1 MINRTKS
8 ELQIDKLTLRNN
20 LSLAQKPENKKS
32 IINNNNNNNNIY
44 NSTKYNNNII
54 SNEPLF
60 SLKETLICT
69 FCGGKNCKHE
79 NFLNHKN
86 PAIYGLNS
94 DKIGEN
100 IYASQR
106 PSNSLIKKYN
116 LISKFKELKIGLIV
130 NLQLPGEHPYCGP
143 DSLNESGFSYSP
155 SLFESEGINVGLYGW
170 KDLDVP
176 NSLYHMLQVVKTMY
190 YYIHDLNKKVLVH
203 CHAGYGRTGTTIA
216 CYKIFDEGISAEA
229 AKDEIRKVREKCIQN
244 SNQFNFCVKFQE
256 FIRRLKGNFCLKET
270 RSIENFLKYQDDLNI
285 GKYNFTNF
293 KYNKSVPLFLI
304 YLFDALVDIK
314 NKTNIDELTLYNYL
328 NNSLNKN
335 ETDSE
340 LMNTI
345 IKNVNNYNWDI
356 LYSCE
361 EPLILKELLFDWLTN
376 SIEYVFNPE
385 NIAKINDNL
394 SDFEKELKT
403 CEYQTLLI
411 IGKFIKL
418 IKDNDEEKEI
428 ENERKIFIENI
439 SKYSL
444 GYCFEENELNDE
456 ESENV
461 DKLVNLINLI
471 SNKEK
476 DLNQEEDENKN
487 EILYSV
493 YEQLKEHFENNPNK
507 KKYELNQSLDKEDMF
522 SKINNLM
529 NSIKDQSIYS
539 PKNEEIKAKTN
550 KNIRFNLKK
559 EKENNEISNADSINF
574 HNFNSSTI
582 QLSKTMKINL
592 RKNKSLFKEP
602 IEILN
607 EIEKNKNIPWIREED
622 C

>member
-8 ELQIDKLTLRNN
+8 ELHIDKLNTKNSFL
-20 LSLAQKPENKKS
+20 LSQKSDNKKS
-32 IINNNNNNNNIY
+32 IINNNNLY
-44 NSTKYNNNII
+44 NSTKNNDNII

-106 PSNSLIKKYN
+106 PSDSLIKKYN

-190 YYIHDLNKKVLVH
+190 YYINDLKKKVLVH

-216 CYKIFDEGISAEA
+216 CYKIFDECISAEA
-229 AKDEIRKVREKCIQN
+229 ARDEIRKVREKSIQN
-244 SNQFNFCVKFQE
+244 RSQFNYCVKFQE
-256 FIRRLKGNFCLKET
+256 YIRRLKGNFLLKEK

-285 GKYNFTNF
+285 GKYKFINF

-304 YLFDALVDIK
+304 YIFDSLIDIK

-328 NNSLNKN
+328 NSSLTKN

-385 NIAKINDNL
+385 NISKINENL
-394 SDFEKELKT
+394 SNFEKELKT

-411 IGKFIKL
+411 IVKFIKL
-418 IKDNDEEKEI
+418 IQDKEEDKEI
-428 ENERKIFIENI
+428 ENQRKIFIENI
-439 SKYSL
+439 SKYFL
-444 GYCFEENELNDE
+444 GYTSEEDELNDE

-471 SNKEK
+471 FNKKK
-476 DLNQEEDENKN
+476 DINEEEDENKN
-487 EILYSV
+487 EILYNV

-507 KKYELNQSLDKEDMF
+507 KKLEIEQDNENGDF
-522 SKINNLM
+522 FNKINNLM
-529 NSIKDQSIYS
+529 NSIRDQSINT
-539 PKNEEIKAKTN
+539 PKKENNKAKTN
-550 KNIRFNLKK
+550 KNISSSLKK
-559 EKENNEISNADSINF
+559 ENDISNNDSINLR
-574 HNFNSSTI
+574 NFNSSTI

-592 RKNKSLFKEP
+592 RKNKSLFRES
-602 IEILN
+602 IEVIN
-607 EIEKNKNIPWIREED
+607 EIEQNKDIPWIREED

>member
-8 ELQIDKLTLRNN
+8 ELHIDKLNTKNSFL
-20 LSLAQKPENKKS
+20 LSQKSDNKKS
-32 IINNNNNNNNIY
+32 IRNNNNNNLY
-44 NSTKYNNNII
+44 NSTKNNDNII

-106 PSNSLIKKYN
+106 PSDSLIKKYN

-190 YYIHDLNKKVLVH
+190 YYINDLKKKVLVH

-216 CYKIFDEGISAEA
+216 CYKIFDECISAEA
-229 AKDEIRKVREKCIQN
+229 ARDEIRKVREKSIQN
-244 SNQFNFCVKFQE
+244 RSQFNYCVKFQE
-256 FIRRLKGNFCLKET
+256 YIRRLKGNFLLKEK

-285 GKYNFTNF
+285 GKYKFINF

-304 YLFDALVDIK
+304 YIFDSLIDIK

-328 NNSLNKN
+328 NSSLTKN

-385 NIAKINDNL
+385 NISKINENL
-394 SDFEKELKT
+394 SNFEKELKT

-444 GYCFEENELNDE
+444 GNCSEEDELNE
-456 ESENV
+456 EQSENV

-487 EILYSV
+487 EILYNV

-507 KKYELNQSLDKEDMF
+507 KKLEIEQDNENGDF
-522 SKINNLM
+522 FNKINNLM

-539 PKNEEIKAKTN
+539 PKNDEIKAKTN

-592 RKNKSLFKEP
+592 RKNKSLFRES
-602 IEILN
+602 IEVIN
-607 EIEKNKNIPWIREED
+607 EIEQNKDIPWIREED

>member
-8 ELQIDKLTLRNN
+8 ELHIDKLNTKNSFL
-20 LSLAQKPENKKS
+20 LSQKSDNKKS
-32 IINNNNNNNNIY
+32 IINNNNLY
-44 NSTKYNNNII
+44 NSTKNNDNII

-106 PSNSLIKKYN
+106 PSDSLIKKYN

-130 NLQLPGEHPYCGP
+130 NIQLPGEHPYCGP

-190 YYIHDLNKKVLVH
+190 YYINDLKKKVLVH

-216 CYKIFDEGISAEA
+216 CYKIFDECISAEA
-229 AKDEIRKVREKCIQN
+229 ARDEIRKVREKSIQN
-244 SNQFNFCVKFQE
+244 RSQFNYCVKFQE
-256 FIRRLKGNFCLKET
+256 YIRRLKGNFLLKEK

-285 GKYNFTNF
+285 GKYKFINF

-304 YLFDALVDIK
+304 YIFDSLIDIK

-328 NNSLNKN
+328 NSSLTKN

-385 NIAKINDNL
+385 NISKLNENL
-394 SDFEKELKT
+394 SNFEKELKT

-411 IGKFIKL
+411 IVKFIKL
-418 IKDNDEEKEI
+418 IQDKDEDKEI
-428 ENERKIFIENI
+428 ENQRKIFIENI
-439 SKYSL
+439 SKYFL
-444 GYCFEENELNDE
+444 GYTSEEDELNDE

-461 DKLVNLINLI
+461 HKLVNLINLI
-471 SNKEK
+471 FNKKK
-476 DLNQEEDENKN
+476 DINEEEDENKN
-487 EILYSV
+487 EILYNV

-507 KKYELNQSLDKEDMF
+507 KKLEIEQDNENGDF
-522 SKINNLM
+522 FNKINNLM
-529 NSIKDQSIYS
+529 NSIRDQSINT
-539 PKNEEIKAKTN
+539 PKKENNKAKTN
-550 KNIRFNLKK
+550 KNISSSLKK
-559 EKENNEISNADSINF
+559 ENDISNNDSINLR
-574 HNFNSSTI
+574 NFNSSTI

-592 RKNKSLFKEP
+592 RKNKSLFRES
-602 IEILN
+602 IEVIN
-607 EIEKNKNIPWIREED
+607 EIEQNKDIPWIREED

>member
-8 ELQIDKLTLRNN
+8 ELHIDKLNTKNSFL
-20 LSLAQKPENKKS
+20 LSQKSDNKKS
-32 IINNNNNNNNIY
+32 IINNNNLY
-44 NSTKYNNNII
+44 NSTKNNDNII

-106 PSNSLIKKYN
+106 PSDSLIKKYN

-190 YYIHDLNKKVLVH
+190 YYINDLKKKVLVH

-216 CYKIFDEGISAEA
+216 CYKIFDECISAEA
-229 AKDEIRKVREKCIQN
+229 ARDEIRKVREKSIQN
-244 SNQFNFCVKFQE
+244 RSQFNYCVKFQE
-256 FIRRLKGNFCLKET
+256 YIRRLKGNFLLKEK

-285 GKYNFTNF
+285 GKYKFINF

-304 YLFDALVDIK
+304 YIFDSLIDIK

-328 NNSLNKN
+328 NSSLTKN

-345 IKNVNNYNWDI
+345 IKNVNDYNWDI

-411 IGKFIKL
+411 IVKFIKL
-418 IKDNDEEKEI
+418 IQDNDEDKEI
-428 ENERKIFIENI
+428 ENQRKIFIENI
-439 SKYSL
+439 SKYFL
-444 GYCFEENELNDE
+444 GYTSEEDELNDE

-471 SNKEK
+471 FNKKK
-476 DLNQEEDENKN
+476 DINEEEDENKN
-487 EILYSV
+487 EILYNV

-507 KKYELNQSLDKEDMF
+507 KKLEIEQDNENGDF
-522 SKINNLM
+522 FNKINNLM
-529 NSIKDQSIYS
+529 NSIRDQSINT
-539 PKNEEIKAKTN
+539 PKKENNKAKTN
-550 KNIRFNLKK
+550 KNISSSLKK
-559 EKENNEISNADSINF
+559 ENDISNNDSINLR
-574 HNFNSSTI
+574 NFNSSTI

-592 RKNKSLFKEP
+592 RKNKSLFRES
-602 IEILN
+602 IEVIN
-607 EIEKNKNIPWIREED
+607 EIEQNKDIPWIREED